1 MNKRF
6 RLIALVVGAVLLAIL
21 LFVGFGGTGYIQ
33 IEAPGYEVDLTL
45 RGIWMTETISVIPG
59 SEPIRIRAGRYEPER
74 LTLRLVKDADH
85 WWALRGLR
93 KRWDELRTIKV
104 MRNDRTVLRIGPPLI
119 IRTDVQNNNRLVSI
133 GLSLVGRAGEHYGP
147 EVLSHA
153 ENPPAAKFRIVDETG
168 KVLASGTFEYG

>member
-1 MNKRF
+1 MNKRS
-6 RLIALVVGAVLLAIL
+6 RLIALVVGAVLLSVL
-21 LFVGFGGTGYIQ
+21 FFVGFGGTGYVQ
-33 IEAPGYEVDLTL
+33 IEAPGYEVDLAL
-45 RGIWMTETISVIPG
+45 RGTWMTETISVTPG

-74 LTLRLVKDADH
+74 LTLRLVEDADH

-93 KRWDELRTIKV
+93 KPWGEIGTIKV
-104 MRNDRTVLRIGPPLI
+104 VRNDTTVLLIGPPLI

-147 EVLSHA
+147 EVLSHG
-153 ENPPAAKFRIVDETG
+153 ENPPAAKLRIVDETG